1 MTLYYTPIQS
11 NLTLQFKKLFLLFRQ
26 LIDYLNN
33 GSVMVQI
40 VGKQVHFQSD

>member
-1 MTLYYTPIQS
+1 MTLYYTPQS
-11 NLTLQFKKLFLLFRQ
+11 NLTLHLKKLFLLFRQ

-40 VGKQVHFQSD
+40 VGKQVHFQLD